1 VTAAIDAAIRTLEAI
16 SLYFGELRMLSRA
29 LILATVMLPIGCFA
43 AAPAHAQATNLE
55 AGKSPSQIFAG
66 TCTACHKSPR
76 GLLKSV
82 PAGSLPGFL
91 RQHYT
96 TSPEMAGVLSSFL
109 ISNGAADTRYGG
121 GQGKPDKDAK
131 SDGRAEGKPGG
142 PPQQLD
148 RQGRPIHVSREPAK
162 PEAEPQ
168 QAAKPDADGI
178 SPREEGGRKGRNARR
193 LARPAEEGAKPAE
206 GEAAAREARE
216 RGPDGRKLS
225 AKQRLGR
232 RGKPVEE
239 MPKEMPKGDKGDA
252 AKTDSGKEEPASATA
267 TKEDKPAG
275 ETAKDDSIKPSDEG
289 KPATAKSDTSRSDTA
304 KSDTAKVESP
314 NETAPKEPAGE
325 TPAVRADPVPA
336 VTPAPAAPP
345 AASAATSSGMP
356 EPVTASSLP
365 SAKPASPVAPSSAP
379 PATQSAASEPAAAPA
394 PPPAAAAPAGPPQ
407 PPISR

>member
-1 VTAAIDAAIRTLEAI
+1 MPQSARWKRFP
-16 SLYFGELRMLSRA
+16 YFGELRMLSRA
-29 LILATVMLPIGCFA
+29 LILATVMLLIGCFA
-43 AAPAHAQATNLE
+43 AAPADAQATNLE

-82 PAGSLPGFL
+82 PAGSLPSFL

-109 ISNGAADTRYGG
+109 ISNGATDTRYGG

-131 SDGRAEGKPGG
+131 SDSKPGG

-148 RQGRPIHVSREPAK
+148 RQGRPIHVSREPVK

-206 GEAAAREARE
+206 GEAAAREAGE

-225 AKQRLGR
+225 AKQRLGK

-239 MPKEMPKGDKGDA
+239 MPKGDDKGDKGDA
-252 AKTDSGKEEPASATA
+252 AKPDSGREEPASAAA
-267 TKEDKPAG
+267 TKEDKPG
-275 ETAKDDSIKPSDEG
+275 EAVKDESVKPSDEG
-289 KPATAKSDTSRSDTA
+289 KPATG
-304 KSDTAKVESP
+304 KSDTAKVEP
-314 NETAPKEPAGE
+314 PQETAPQEIAPKEPAGQ
-325 TPAVRADPVPA
+325 TPSLRADPVPE
-336 VTPAPAAPP
+336 VTPAPA
-345 AASAATSSGMP
+345 SAAPS
-356 EPVTASSLP
+356 EPATASSTP
-365 SAKPASPVAPSSAP
+365 SAKPPEPSAP
-379 PATQSAASEPAAAPA
+379 AAAHSAASEPAAAPV
-394 PPPAAAAPAGPPQ
+394 PPPVPATPAGKPE